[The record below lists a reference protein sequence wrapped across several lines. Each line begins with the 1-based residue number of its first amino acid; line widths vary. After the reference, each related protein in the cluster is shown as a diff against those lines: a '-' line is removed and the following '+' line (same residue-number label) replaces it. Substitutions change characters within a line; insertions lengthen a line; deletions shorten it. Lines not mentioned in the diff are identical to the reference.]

1 MQISALIYIKV
12 KRLGRERKMSIV
24 GSFAQFGAPK

>member
-1 MQISALIYIKV
+1 M

-24 GSFAQFGAPK
+24 GSFAEFGTPKWLVELTK